1 VGSTSSFGDRLALLW
16 RMTIKPAHLSL
27 AHGVFNFTTGLWP
40 VFHRRSFETVTGPKT
55 DFWLVRTVGLL
66 IATSGAVMGMA
77 GWKKR
82 VTPETR
88 ALGIGIAASLAAIDI
103 IYVLKKRISPIY
115 LIDAAVEIRF
125 ATAWLNGTEP
135 EPRALIPAA
144 PASAGQSI
152 A

>member
-1 VGSTSSFGDRLALLW
+1 
-16 RMTIKPAHLSL
+16 
-27 AHGVFNFTTGLWP
+27 
-40 VFHRRSFETVTGPKT
+40 
-55 DFWLVRTVGLL
+55 
-66 IATSGAVMGMA
+66 MGMA

-103 IYVLKKRISPIY
+103 TYVLKKRISPIY